1 VNFKKVIH
9 SSELKIKRGQIIN
22 NREVQKDSN
31 NQFWVNPSERQN
43 DETAGNSLKDNSD
56 KLEQESIEKVSKE
69 SLVLDNKLESSN
81 IYSND
86 SPNFIMYRYW
96 NLDLEVEN
104 KKKEQIINEKD
115 EEIKLLKEQLKTL
128 KK

>member
-1 VNFKKVIH
+1 MVNFKKVIH

-104 KKKEQIINEKD
+104 KKKEQ
-115 EEIKLLKEQLKTL
+115 LKTL